1 MDRASDYG
9 SEGCRFESC
18 RSHHFDHQRQDEKFI
33 PLFSETAEPKR
44 CVVQLK
50 REILPESLKRKE
62 MSKVCQLTGKRP
74 VAGNT
79 VSHSNRKIKR
89 RFLPNL
95 QTKRFYV
102 PEKDVWVTLK
112 VSAAAMRSIDKMGVY
127 EFVQKM
133 ERKGINT
140 GVKF

>member
-1 MDRASDYG
+1 M
-9 SEGCRFESC
+9 
-18 RSHHFDHQRQDEKFI
+18 
-33 PLFSETAEPKR
+33 
-44 CVVQLK
+44 QLE
-50 REILPESLKRKE
+50 REILPESLLNNKEKETE

-74 VAGNT
+74 VSGNT
-79 VSHSNRKIKR
+79 VSHSNRKLKR

-102 PEKDVWVTLK
+102 PEKEVWVTLK